1 MIIKKLFIVIANNT
15 SETMTGQHRHH
26 ERNREK
32 CLEKSDRHC
41 FKLIKESLQKWLV
54 INTKHCLKKKIIK
67 DSMVSEYV
75 KRKKIKEYGKQYIQN
90 ISEEKKT
97 KKKTFIKE
105 QKKSFKHWV
114 QESVYSNIML
124 LV

>member
-15 SETMTGQHRHH
+15 SETMTEQHRHH

-54 INTKHCLKKKIIK
+54 INTRHCLKKK
-67 DSMVSEYV
+67 
-75 KRKKIKEYGKQYIQN
+75 
-90 ISEEKKT
+90 
-97 KKKTFIKE
+97 KKKRHYGIRIC
-105 QKKSFKHWV
+105 QNKKNKRVWQTIHTKH
-114 QESVYSNIML
+114 I
-124 LV
+124 